1 MKKQLLFIAS
11 VLFIAVRPGL
21 AQDIDNNDISFQ
33 YIQLPLIPLNKNLK
47 NYQAE
52 VVQKFEDLTKQKKAA
67 YDAEVKKA
75 EDEYNSAVANHDKLQ
90 KDAYTKYENDMAIWN
105 KKPLAEQIMYA
116 SQKPQPVLIPKPV
129 KYIPPVPI
137 YPKSFDGQL
146 LAGKYLKLNGYENA
160 NTNPVK
166 ITVTMFGYDY
176 QNPILQEKITQK
188 ATAASGTT
196 PAKPEIKKYFYTI
209 KYKHMMS
216 YKIETPEEGVIT
228 EIFPKELDSYSD
240 YTTNDYDSV
249 KYLSA
254 YWQNNQKTI
263 LEQIQDKVV
272 AENLSIINNQINDK
286 YGYNKMNYA
295 TLLSVVDEKADY
307 QDYKEAYVAA
317 ENGYKAIGND
327 VSKSAA
333 IPELKKAIEKW
344 ENAMKESQPNN
355 KKARVDGGVTN
366 ITILNLIEAYI
377 WLDDYN
383 NAKAYIDK
391 LKTLDPSR
399 KERHRME
406 RMIALMDVQ
415 KQRWE
420 ANNR

>member
-1 MKKQLLFIAS
+1 MKKLLPLFISAFLVS
-11 VLFIAVRPGL
+11 NAGFS
-21 AQDIDNNDISFQ
+21 QDIDNNDLSFT
-33 YIQLPLIPLNKNLK
+33 YIQLPITPLNKNLK
-47 NYQAE
+47 NYQS
-52 VVQKFEDLTKQKKAA
+52 VIVQKFEDLVAQKKLA
-67 YDAEVKKA
+67 YENDVKKA
-75 EDEYNSAVANHDKLQ
+75 DSEYATAVANHDKLQ
-90 KDAYTKYENDMAIWN
+90 KEAYAKYEKDMEAWN

-116 SQKPQPVLIPKPV
+116 NQKPQPVLIPKPV

-137 YPKSFDGQL
+137 YPKTFDGQL
-146 LAGKYLKLNGYENA
+146 LAGKYLKLNGYNNS

-176 QNPILQEKITQK
+176 QNPVVQEKVTQK

-196 PAKPEIKKYFYTI
+196 PAKPEIRKYYYTI

-216 YKIETPEEGVIT
+216 YKIETPDEGVIT
-228 EIFPKELDSYSD
+228 EIFPSSLDSYQD
-240 YTTNDYDSV
+240 YNTNDFDSV

-254 YWQNNQKTI
+254 YWQNNQKTV
-263 LEQIQDKVV
+263 LEQIQDRVV
-272 AENLSIINNQINDK
+272 NDNLNTINEEVNQK
-286 YGYNKMNYA
+286 YGFNKINYA
-295 TLLSVVDEKADY
+295 TLLSVVDEKENY

-317 ENGYKAIGND
+317 ENGYKMIGND
-327 VSKSAA
+327 VTKSAA

-355 KKARVDGGVTN
+355 KKARVDGGVTA

-377 WLDDYN
+377 WIDDYN
-383 NAKAYIDK
+383 NAKSYIDK

-406 RMIALMDVQ
+406 RLEGLLNTQ

-420 ANNR
+420 ANNK